1 MYKCAVPAYLL
12 ALNDSVDLESVPV
25 HAMGTRTMT
34 DQVKPVAN
42 NVAALLSELDEHRRL
57 VGQALA
63 RDDLAEARDAHAERR
78 ADTRR
83 KIILG
88 GAAMAEAKD
97 DPEFAK
103 LMMEILR
110 RRVIDPRDRTLLALD
125 MDQIP
130 DPIRPPSPDEFDAMA
145 AARLRRPGEPQH

>member
-12 ALNDSVDLESVPV
+12 ASDNSVDLESASVDAV
-25 HAMGTRTMT
+25 GTRTMT
-34 DQVKPVAN
+34 DHTKPVAN
-42 NVAALLSELDEHRRL
+42 NVAALLSELEEHRRQ

-63 RDDLAEARDAHAERR
+63 RDDLAEARDAHVGRR

-88 GAAMAEAKD
+88 GAAMAEARD

-103 LMMEILR
+103 TMMSVLR
-110 RRVIDPRDRTLLALD
+110 RRVSDPRDRTLLALD

-130 DPIRPPSPDEFDAMA
+130 DPIRPPSAEEFDAMVA
-145 AARLRRPGEPQH
+145 TLPHGLGEPQH

>member
-1 MYKCAVPAYLL
+1 
-12 ALNDSVDLESVPV
+12 
-25 HAMGTRTMT
+25 MT
-34 DQVKPVAN
+34 DEAKPVAN
-42 NVAALLSELDEHRRL
+42 TIAVLLSELDEHRRQ

-88 GAAMAEAKD
+88 RAVMAEAKD

-103 LMMEILR
+103 MMMSLLR
-110 RRVIDPRDRTLLALD
+110 RRVVDPRDRTLLALD
-125 MDQIP
+125 MDQVP
-130 DPIRPPSPDEFDAMA
+130 DPSAPPSPAEFATR
-145 AARLRRPGEPQH
+145 ARSLLAEQGPRT

>member
-1 MYKCAVPAYLL
+1 
-12 ALNDSVDLESVPV
+12 
-25 HAMGTRTMT
+25 MT
-34 DQVKPVAN
+34 DTAKPVAN
-42 NVAALLSELDEHRRL
+42 TIAALMSELDEHRRQ

-103 LMMEILR
+103 VMMSILR
-110 RRVIDPRDRTLLALD
+110 RRVVDPRDRTLLALD
-125 MDQIP
+125 MEQIP
-130 DPIRPPSPDEFDAMA
+130 DAPSPPSPTEFATRAQSLLADQSP
-145 AARLRRPGEPQH
+145 RS